1 MAAFC
6 SRCGAPVSGAF
17 CGKCGAAQAAQ
28 AAPAAP
34 GPAPSPAPAAGSPIV
49 KIVLIVVGVF
59 MLLGVLATAGLFYAG
74 YKVKQKVEE
83 TAAES
88 GINLRDLASQ
98 TRASANAPARD
109 GCPLLPK
116 DEAQQ
121 IIGIPISRVDGAPG
135 TGDNREH
142 CDYFGSAA
150 ELAEKGQREMEKAM
164 ENAKNAKSGDN
175 PQDAAKFGEAIIKG
189 LGANAKNAEGGE
201 TQIFRFHVLRGQG
214 RSQIAIIKTSL
225 TAVAGQFSGL
235 TKVEGVG
242 DEALLGPM
250 NVSMYV
256 RKGDDFV
263 EIELGSLPESKEKG
277 IELARRIVSRL

>member
-17 CGKCGAAQAAQ
+17 CGKCGAAQAA
-28 AAPAAP
+28 PAAP
-34 GPAPSPAPAAGSPIV
+34 GPAPSPAPAAAPGSPLV

-59 MLLGVLATAGLFYAG
+59 MLLGVLAMAGLFYAG

-83 TAAES
+83 TAAEK

-98 TRASANAPARD
+98 ARASSADAPARD

-121 IIGIPISRVDGAPG
+121 IVGIPISRMDGTPG

-150 ELAEKGQREMEKAM
+150 EVAERGQQEMEKAI
-164 ENAKNAKSGDN
+164 ETAKAAKSSDN
-175 PQDAAKFGEAIIKG
+175 PQDAVKFGEALIKG
-189 LGANAKNAEGGE
+189 LGANAKAAQSGE
-201 TQIFRFHVLRGQG
+201 TQIFRFHVLRGRG

-263 EIELGSLPESKEKG
+263 EIELGSLPGSKEKG
-277 IELARRIVSRL
+277 IELARSIVSRL